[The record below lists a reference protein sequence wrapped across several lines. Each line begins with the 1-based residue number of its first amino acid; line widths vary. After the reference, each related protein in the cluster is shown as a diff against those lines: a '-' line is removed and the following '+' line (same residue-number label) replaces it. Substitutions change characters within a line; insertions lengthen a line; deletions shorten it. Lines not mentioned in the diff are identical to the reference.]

1 MRILALDH
9 GEARVGAA
17 VCDPTE
23 TIARPAGVLG
33 PDPAE
38 ALKAAQELEVELVVV
53 GLPLTL
59 GGSEG
64 SQARSARAYS
74 AELERLLDVPVETYD
89 ERLTT
94 RMADSSARAGAGSAS
109 DALAAAHLLESYLQ
123 RRAGSAPE
131 GGHAKP

>member
-23 TIARPAGVLG
+23 TIASPSGVLG

-38 ALKAAQELEVELVVV
+38 VPPLVASTRAQLVVV

-59 GGSEG
+59 SGEEG
-64 SQARSARAYS
+64 PQAQSAQAYA
-74 AELERLLDVPVETYD
+74 AELKSSWKSRSRP
-89 ERLTT
+89 TT
-94 RMADSSARAGAGSAS
+94 SA
-109 DALAAAHLLESYLQ
+109 
-123 RRAGSAPE
+123 
-131 GGHAKP
+131 